1 MHQGGNLASALA
13 EPPLKCS
20 GYGKTNAIF
29 YQLAMVFRD
38 CSGSRGRN
46 AYACG
51 PVHSLADR
59 GSGSKIN
66 WPFRLQA
73 CRRQRERERGREKKK
88 EVEGRGE
95 KKEKEGGKESGAER
109 VDIHLSD
116 TTQCMSSGWRSSG
129 GTGGGRRSP
138 WRPLQCQVS
147 KMGGYE
153 AEG

>member
-13 EPPLKCS
+13 EASLKCS
-20 GYGKTNAIF
+20 GYGKTHAIF

-66 WPFRLQA
+66 WPFPLKA
-73 CRRQRERERGREKKK
+73 CGRQRERERGREKKK

-116 TTQCMSSGWRSSG
+116 TTSVYVFRMEKLGRHR
-129 GTGGGRRSP
+129 RRSA
-138 WRPLQCQVS
+138 VS
-147 KMGGYE
+147 VETPAMPGVQDGRV
-153 AEG
+153 